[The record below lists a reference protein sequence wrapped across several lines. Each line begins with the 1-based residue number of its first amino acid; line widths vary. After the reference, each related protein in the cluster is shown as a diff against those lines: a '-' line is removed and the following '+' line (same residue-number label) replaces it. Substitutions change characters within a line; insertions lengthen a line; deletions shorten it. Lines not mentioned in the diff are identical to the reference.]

1 MEAICSRELHPF
13 SLSARSAKDGLLIMS
28 WLINGSLNTRD
39 KVSKAEEHLAWLKEN
54 HWQLNCE
61 EIYRLD
67 EIRKAPVWKLKA
79 FEYVEAKRMKYDADY
94 KAVRSLEIRMNRTA
108 NQLRDIEA
116 KAAQAKLQSEESLLE
131 ENARL
136 NDENHWLR
144 TELSGLKQTASII
157 AKARELG

>member
-1 MEAICSRELHPF
+1 M
-13 SLSARSAKDGLLIMS
+13 G

-54 HWQLNCE
+54 HWRLDCE

-79 FEYVEAKRMKYDADY
+79 FEYLEANRMRYDDDY
-94 KAVRSLEIRMNRTA
+94 KEVRSLEIKMNRTA
-108 NQLRDIEA
+108 SQLKDIEA

-136 NDENHWLR
+136 NDENYWLR
-144 TELSGLKQTASII
+144 TELEGLKQTASIN
-157 AKARELG
+157 AKARVMK